1 MAKKT
6 RSARPMAAPKKQVS
20 DRPNWFA
27 QHPALTAL
35 GIYFLLAMIFF
46 FHVIF
51 GGRTYV
57 SPDAQAAAAMTA
69 PLDKAFWETWTLP
82 QWSPYIFGG
91 MPSFASLMY
100 APFVYMPGTVLLPL
114 SRWLSFPAMFTPA
127 LHYVFAAMGVFVFLR
142 RKGASF
148 WPALLGGLAFMF
160 TPWLMTMQIFG
171 HGSQMMTSAYIP
183 WALWAVDRL
192 MEKFSWRNL
201 GLAGLILGFQ
211 FQRGHVQISY
221 YILLFVGLYV
231 LCHLV
236 SALMQKDFKRLLSR
250 LGGFAGAMVLA
261 AALAA
266 ILYLPLQEYT
276 PYSIRGTPSVL
287 QAAPV
292 GAQTG
297 TTDTGVGFEYATQ
310 WSFSPGEMMTFVI
323 PSFYGFGGQ
332 PFYWGNMP
340 FTDYP
345 NYMGILVLGLALV
358 AFVLNSSRGGP
369 NRLLAIFSG
378 LVILLSLLLS
388 FGYHFPAF
396 YKLFYNH
403 FPYFNKF
410 RVPVMILILVQ
421 CAVAI
426 LAGLGLEGILSRLR
440 SASTKDALTKQSK
453 MAQRLWIALAAVV
466 VVVLVLTIFRDNF
479 FNFMRGLYPDQY
491 PANYQDELD
500 KARFA
505 MLFKDVWFVAIFV
518 AGGLSALALALTK
531 KISGGAAAALIC
543 LITLVDLWVVD
554 KKIGQTYPQQET
566 PEYLQPDGIGEFF
579 KSDTSLFRFYPAGQ
593 MFGELRWSAQG
604 FQSVGGYHAA
614 KPRFY
619 QDFIEATGLQ
629 RATDGDFPARHVL
642 DMLNAKYAITFA
654 SLPDSEWVV
663 RRQFQVQTGGAPQ
676 VLSIYENPSVLPRAY
691 LVGEYEVQTDPI
703 AALTRLRTGPQA
715 NGQGFDPHRRVMLTE
730 TPEITP
736 QPDSAAQAQINT
748 YNFHHIAIETKSQS
762 PQLLVLSDNFY
773 PEPAGWQAYV
783 DNQPVKTYRANYAF
797 RAVCVPAGSHQ
808 VEFRFHSRA
817 LAQGLWTSLVA
828 LAVGLA
834 LLFVGRKKRQYRREN
849 FLVKNYLQLCWRCP
863 KLLSLAEIN
872 GV

>member
-6 RSARPMAAPKKQVS
+6 RATKPMAAPKKQVP
-20 DRPNWFA
+20 DRSRAAGFA
-27 QHPALTAL
+27 GHPALAAL

-46 FHVIF
+46 FQVIF

-69 PLDKAFWETWTLP
+69 PLDKVFWETWTLP
-82 QWSPYIFGG
+82 QWSPYVFCG

-114 SRWLSFPAMFTPA
+114 SRWLAFPAMFTPA

-148 WPALLGGLAFMF
+148 WPALLGGLAFML
-160 TPWLMTMQIFG
+160 TPWLITMQIFG

-221 YILLFVGLYV
+221 YILLFAGLYV

-276 PYSIRGTPSVL
+276 PYSIRGNPSVL
-287 QAAPV
+287 QAAS
-292 GAQTG
+292 GAK
-297 TTDTGVGFEYATQ
+297 DTGVGFEYATQ
-310 WSFSPGEMMTFVI
+310 WSFSPGEMMTFLI

-358 AFVLNSSRGGP
+358 AFVLNLSRGGP
-369 NRLLAIFSG
+369 HRLLAIFSG

-388 FGYHFPAF
+388 FGYHFSAF
-396 YKLFYNH
+396 YKLFYNY

-421 CAVAI
+421 CTVAI

-440 SASTKDALTKQSK
+440 AASTKDDLAQQSK
-453 MAQRLWIALAAVV
+453 IAQRLWIALAAVI
-466 VVVLVLTIFRDNF
+466 VVVLALTIFRDGF

-491 PANYQDELD
+491 PANYQDQLD
-500 KARFA
+500 TARFA
-505 MLFKDVWFVAIFV
+505 MLFKDIWFVAIFV

-543 LITLVDLWVVD
+543 VITLVDLWVVD

-566 PEYLQPDGIGEFF
+566 PEHLQPDGISEFF

-593 MFGELRWSAQG
+593 LFGELRWSAQG

-629 RATDGDFPARHVL
+629 RATDGDFPGRHIL
-642 DMLNAKYAITFA
+642 DMLNAKYVITFA

-663 RRQFQVQTGGAPQ
+663 RRQFQIPAGGAPQ
-676 VLSIYENPSVLPRAY
+676 VLSIYENPTVLPRAY

-703 AALTRLRTGPQA
+703 AALARLREGSA
-715 NGQGFDPHRRVMLTE
+715 QGFNPHRRAMLTE
-730 TPEITP
+730 PPETTP
-736 QPDSAAQAQINT
+736 QPDSSASAQIKK
-748 YNFHHIAIETKSQS
+748 YDFHHIAIATENRS
-762 PQLLVLSDNFY
+762 PQLLVLSDNYY

-783 DNQPVKTYRANYAF
+783 DNKPVKTYRANYTF

-817 LAQGLWTSLVA
+817 FTLGLWTSLAA
-828 LAVGLA
+828 LVVGLA
-834 LLFVGRKKRQYRREN
+834 LLFVERKKPS
-849 FLVKNYLQLCWRCP
+849 VSP
-863 KLLSLAEIN
+863 
-872 GV
+872 